1 MAITDRRLTKDGLEM
16 QIGTNHFGHF
26 LLTNLL
32 LDVIK
37 DSAPARIVNVS
48 SIAHT
53 FGKINRNDLQ
63 SSSSY
68 SSFKAYNQSKLANVL
83 FTRELAKRLQDTG
96 VTANSLH
103 PGVVETNLADNLS
116 FADRLLIPPKV
127 FMKTPLSGAQT
138 QIMLAVDPD
147 VADVTGKYFADCAVT
162 KESCAARNDETAA
175 WLWEESERITQS
187 SVQSI

>member
-1 MAITDRRLTKDGLEM
+1 MAITERQTTKDGLEM

-53 FGKINRNDLQ
+53 FGKIHRDDLQ
-63 SSSSY
+63 LKSSY
-68 SSFKAYNQSKLANVL
+68 SGFKAYNQSKLANIL
-83 FTRELAKRLQDTG
+83 FTRELAKRLQNTG

-116 FADRLLIPPKV
+116 FANRLLVPPKV
-127 FMKTPLSGAQT
+127 FMKTPVSGAQT
-138 QIMLAVDPD
+138 TIMLAVDPD
-147 VADVTGKYFADCAVT
+147 VADVTGKYFADCAVA
-162 KESCAARNDETAA
+162 KETCAARNDETAA
-175 WLWEESERITQS
+175 WLWDESERITQS
-187 SVQSI
+187 TVQTI